1 MHRTTDTPSTGRPS
15 DPLHHIRRTSRL
27 MVWACWAFILLL
39 PVTLAVY
46 WAVAGDGVLAG
57 HANLPA
63 SAIGAL
69 LQPWQRLAGA
79 VVMGLPLVFLLT
91 GLWQAKRCFEQFAQ
105 GRVFTRQA
113 TDLLRRFAG
122 WVAAAAL
129 AAIVASA
136 ATSVLLTLHNPPGM
150 RHLALGIGSNH
161 LFTFFFA
168 GVVWLMAAVIGQG
181 QALAEENER
190 FV

>member
-1 MHRTTDTPSTGRPS
+1 MYPTTHTPGTTGSS
-15 DPLHHIRRTSRL
+15 DPLLHIRRTSRL

-79 VVMGLPLVFLLT
+79 VVMGLPLAFLLT

-113 TDLLRRFAG
+113 TGLLRRFAG

-150 RHLALGIGSNH
+150 RQLALGVGSNH